1 VRVFADTAYF
11 IALLNA
17 KDAAHGLALGYA
29 RQNFREIV
37 VTEFILLELADA
49 FSRPPDRDD
58 FLTMDRHVRRTPAY
72 TVVPASNDLLQ
83 RGRELFA
90 ARPDKAWS
98 LTDCTSFVVMQE
110 HGLADALTTD
120 HHFTQAGFRALLATS
135 PAVE

>member
-1 VRVFADTAYF
+1 MRVFADTAYF

-17 KDAAHGLALGYA
+17 NDAAHTLALSYA

-49 FSRPPDRDD
+49 FSKPPDRGD
-58 FLTMDRHVRRTPAY
+58 FLTMDAHVRRTTTY
-72 TVVPASNDLLQ
+72 TVVPVSCDLLQ

-110 HGLADALTTD
+110 HGLTDALTTD
-120 HHFTQAGFRALLATS
+120 HHFTQAGFRALLA
-135 PAVE
+135 PAHAAQ